1 MGTRFASI
9 TLQQGPKDL
18 IKNKAFLIRDTE
30 TFQKVFN
37 DKSAGFVADG
47 EFVVDLKVGICHM
60 LAHVASVPLHT
71 LSSRFL
77 SL

>member
-1 MGTRFASI
+1 MGTRFASL

-37 DKSAGFVADG
+37 DKSAVDVADG
-47 EFVVDLKVGICHM
+47 EFIVGSEGGGLSHVGTCGFCAP
-60 LAHVASVPLHT
+60 AHA
-71 LSSRFL
+71 
-77 SL
+77 